1 MALLSVQ
8 YHSESLT
15 KACSMQIILPES
27 VQESYPVMY
36 LLHGL
41 SDDHT
46 IWCRRTRIEW
56 YVRELPLAV
65 VMPDGG
71 RGFYCDAVNGPAHES
86 HIIKDVIGF
95 VDTHFN
101 TLAERSGRVIGGLS
115 MGGYGALKLALKF
128 PDMFCSVVSHSGG
141 LAAGHKPLSEVFDA
155 EPQFAAELRLIYGE
169 NSTGGKDD
177 LWAIAERAGRDNLPA
192 IRMDCGLD
200 DFLLEDNR
208 AFRQH
213 LSKLGILH
221 EYEEFPGEHHW
232 DFWDTHVQAAIKFH
246 THALGLL

>member
-1 MALLSVQ
+1 MALLSIQ
-8 YHSESLT
+8 YHSKSLM

-27 VQESYPVMY
+27 VQEPYPVMY

-101 TLAERSGRVIGGLS
+101 TRAERSGRVIGGLS

-128 PDMFCSVVSHSGG
+128 PYMFCSAVSHSGG
-141 LAAGHKPLSEVFDA
+141 LAAGHKPHGEDL
-155 EPQFAAELRLIYGE
+155 AAETRLIYGE
-169 NSTGGKDD
+169 NPTGGKDD
-177 LWAIAERAGRDNLPA
+177 LWTIAERSDRDSLSA

-200 DFLLEDNR
+200 DFLLKDNR
-208 AFRQH
+208 AFHQH
-213 LSKLGILH
+213 LNKLGIPH
-221 EYEEFPGEHHW
+221 EYEEFPGEHNW
-232 DFWDTHVQAAIKFH
+232 DFWDTHVQEAIRFH
-246 THALGLL
+246 AHALGLL

>member
-1 MALLSVQ
+1 MAFLNVN
-8 YHSESLT
+8 YHSASLQ
-15 KACSMQIILPES
+15 KACSMQIILPDNTKEPYS
-27 VQESYPVMY
+27 VMY

-46 IWCRRTRIEW
+46 IWSRRTRIEW
-56 YVRELPLAV
+56 YVRDLPLAV

-101 TLAERSGRVIGGLS
+101 TRAERSGRVINGLS

-128 PDMFCSVVSHSGG
+128 PDMFCSTVSHSGG
-141 LAAGHKPLSEVFDA
+141 VAAGHNPFRDDLAKEI
-155 EPQFAAELRLIYGE
+155 RLIYGD
-169 NSTGGKDD
+169 NHVGGKDD
-177 LWAIAERAGRDNLPA
+177 LWAIAEKIDRSKLPA
-192 IRMDCGLD
+192 IRMDCGLS

-208 AFRQH
+208 AFHQH
-213 LSKLGILH
+213 LTKLNIPH
-221 EYEEFPGEHHW
+221 EYEEFPGDHNW
-232 DFWDTHVQAAIKFH
+232 DFWDTHIQTAIKFH
-246 THALGLL
+246 AKALEIL

>member
-1 MALLSVQ
+1 MAFLNVN
-8 YHSESLT
+8 YHSTSLQ
-15 KACSMQIILPES
+15 KACSMQIILPDNTKEPYS
-27 VQESYPVMY
+27 VMY

-46 IWCRRTRIEW
+46 IWSRRTRIEW
-56 YVRELPLAV
+56 YVRDLPLAV

-101 TLAERSGRVIGGLS
+101 TRAERSGRVINGLS

-128 PDMFCSVVSHSGG
+128 PDMFCSTVSHSGG
-141 LAAGHKPLSEVFDA
+141 VAAGHNPFRD
-155 EPQFAAELRLIYGE
+155 ELAKETRLIYGD
-169 NSTGGKDD
+169 NHVGGKDD
-177 LWAIAERAGRDNLPA
+177 LWAIAEKIDRSKLPA
-192 IRMDCGLD
+192 IRMDCGFS

-208 AFRQH
+208 AFHQH
-213 LSKLGILH
+213 LIKLNIPH
-221 EYEEFPGEHHW
+221 EYEEFPGDHNW
-232 DFWDTHVQAAIKFH
+232 DFWDTHIQTAIKFH
-246 THALGLL
+246 AKKIMGQ

>member
-8 YHSESLT
+8 YHSESLR

-27 VQESYPVMY
+27 VAEPYSVMY

-56 YVRELPLAV
+56 YVRQLPLAV

-71 RGFYCDAVNGPAHES
+71 RGYYCDAVNGPAHES
-86 HIIKDVIGF
+86 HIIRDVIGF

-101 TLAERSGRVIGGLS
+101 TRTECLGRVIGGLS

-128 PDMFCSVVSHSGG
+128 PDMFCSAVSHSG
-141 LAAGHKPLSEVFDA
+141 AVAVGHKPPREDL
-155 EPQFAAELRLIYGE
+155 AAELRLIYGE
-169 NSTGGKDD
+169 NPTGGVDD
-177 LWAIAERAGRDNLPA
+177 LWVIAERADRSNLPA
-192 IRMDCGLD
+192 LRIDCGLD
-200 DFLLEDNR
+200 DRLVESNR
-208 AFRQH
+208 AFHQH
-213 LSKLGILH
+213 LNELGIPH
-221 EYEEFPGEHHW
+221 EYEEFPGEHNW
-232 DFWDTHVQAAIKFH
+232 DFWDTHVQAAIKFQ
-246 THALGLL
+246 AQVLGIS

>member
-1 MALLSVQ
+1 M
-8 YHSESLT
+8 SLQ
-15 KACSMQIILPES
+15 KACSMQIILPEMTK
-27 VQESYPVMY
+27 EPYPVMY

-46 IWCRRTRIEW
+46 IWSRRTRIEW
-56 YVRELPLAV
+56 YVRNLPLAV

-71 RGFYCDAVNGPAHES
+71 RGFYCDAVNGPANES

-101 TLAERSGRVIGGLS
+101 TKAERSGRVIAGLS

-141 LAAGHKPLSEVFDA
+141 VAAGHKPYREEL
-155 EPQFAAELRLIYGE
+155 AAEMRLIYGD
-169 NSTGGKDD
+169 NYIGGKDD
-177 LWAIAERAGRDNLPA
+177 LWAIAERVDRSKLPA
-192 IRMDCGLD
+192 IRMDCGLS

-208 AFRQH
+208 AFHQH
-213 LSKLGILH
+213 LVKLGIPH
-221 EYEEFPGEHHW
+221 EYEEFPGDHNW
-232 DFWDTHVQAAIKFH
+232 DFWDTHIQETIQFH
-246 THALGLL
+246 AKALGI